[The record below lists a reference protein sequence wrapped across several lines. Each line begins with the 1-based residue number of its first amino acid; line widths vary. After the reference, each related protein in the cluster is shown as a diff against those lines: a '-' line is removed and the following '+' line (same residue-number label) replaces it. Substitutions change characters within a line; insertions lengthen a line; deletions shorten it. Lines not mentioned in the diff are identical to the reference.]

1 MPARRSGR
9 GSPSRDDADP
19 GAAARRALLA
29 RRVRAAR
36 AVAGLTQE
44 EAAHRA
50 GMQTAVYSRI
60 ERAEVD
66 PHISTVS
73 KVAQALGT
81 PVTELVV
88 GLDRI

>member
-1 MPARRSGR
+1 MPARPSGR
-9 GSPSRDDADP
+9 GSRSRDDADP
-19 GAAARRALLA
+19 GAAVRRELLA
-29 RRVRAAR
+29 NRVRAAR
-36 AVAGLTQE
+36 AEAGLTQE

-73 KVAQALGT
+73 KIAQALGA